1 MRIKMQIK
9 HNILH
14 IKIHQF
20 SKQMDCLKIVYLQ
33 KN

>member
-1 MRIKMQIK
+1 MQKK

-14 IKIHQF
+14 TKILQF

-33 KN
+33 KI